1 MKAAIL
7 LMDNCFGTGIN
18 GILDALIAA
27 NYSLIKSGAMPLF
40 EWELVSLDGN
50 RVTPTNGLRI
60 EADCDLASFIA
71 RPEQPD
77 IWIIPGIYQSASNFE
92 KVQTAMRQSEVMVPV
107 LQRHVVDNKM
117 IVCMCTGA
125 FLLAQADLLGKNPAL
140 MHWRNEHH
148 FRRAFP
154 HLTIDSQ
161 NTIAEYGNLLCSI
174 GGSMA
179 YEYLVLRLVERFA
192 GHQTAINTAKLLM
205 MDLNAPPAAPYRA
218 HQYQP
223 EHQDALV
230 QQAQLYLQRNS
241 SQDISMVEVAQE
253 LNISDRQLKRRFAAA
268 LDCSPLQYLQRLR
281 VNQACSLL
289 EATQLPSN
297 KIVLEVGYQDESS
310 FRRLFKKQM
319 AMTMESYRQQ
329 FGIQHQQHMA
339 VG

>member
-27 NYSLIKSGAMPLF
+27 NYSLIKSGAQPLF

-50 RVTPTNGLRI
+50 SVRPTNGLRI
-60 EADCDLASFIA
+60 DADCDLASFVA
-71 RPEQPD
+71 RGDKPD
-77 IWIIPGIYQSASNFE
+77 IWIIPGIYQSASNFG
-92 KVQTAMRQSEVMVPV
+92 KVQAAMQKSEVMVPV
-107 LQRHVVDNKM
+107 LQQHMAEDKM

-125 FLLAQADLLGKNPAL
+125 FLLAQANLLGKNPAL

-148 FRRAFP
+148 FRQAFP
-154 HLTIDSQ
+154 TLTIDSQ
-161 NTIAEYGNLLCSI
+161 NTIAEYHNLLCSI

-179 YEYLVLRLVERFA
+179 YEYLVLRLIGRFA

-218 HQYQP
+218 THFKP

-241 SQDISMVEVAQE
+241 SEELNMVGLAEE

-268 LDCSPLQYLQRLR
+268 LACSPLQYLQQVR
-281 VNQACSLL
+281 VNQACNLL
-289 EATQLPSN
+289 EATQLPSS
-297 KIVLEVGYQDESS
+297 KIVLEVGYKDESS

-319 AMTMESYRQQ
+319 AMTMETYRQQ
-329 FGIQHQQHMA
+329 FGIMA
-339 VG
+339 HSISA